1 MSRVFEFPSDGIHV
15 EMVSTFTFKT
25 EFVNLFENVF
35 FAIVILIHT
44 FRYMSLMGVVGQL
57 LLFTFPFAFE
67 FEI

>member
-1 MSRVFEFPSDGIHV
+1 MSRVFDFPGDGIHV

-25 EFVNLFENVF
+25 EFINLFENVF
-35 FAIVILIHT
+35 FEIVILINT

-67 FEI
+67 FQI